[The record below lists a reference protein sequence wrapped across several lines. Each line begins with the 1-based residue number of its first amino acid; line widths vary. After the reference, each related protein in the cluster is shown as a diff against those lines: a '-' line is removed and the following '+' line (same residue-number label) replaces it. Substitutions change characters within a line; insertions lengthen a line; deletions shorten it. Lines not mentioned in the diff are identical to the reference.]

1 MENICNFI
9 NDNPAEELNCT
20 RQKFEETLIWTRVHN
35 EAHPIKVYEYNGH
48 LVAWYDPEL
57 KWGFIA

>member
-9 NDNPAEELNCT
+9 NDNPAEELDCT

-57 KWGFIA
+57 QWGFIA